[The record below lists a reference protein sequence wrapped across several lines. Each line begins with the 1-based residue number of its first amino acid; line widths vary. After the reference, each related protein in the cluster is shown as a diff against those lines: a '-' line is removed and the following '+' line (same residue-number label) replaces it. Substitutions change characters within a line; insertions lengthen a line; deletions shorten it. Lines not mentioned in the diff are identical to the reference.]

1 MAFNGI
7 ILIRESNTYVQCSVN
22 RNVLPLLRVEENS
35 IRQTIFISSSNM
47 TQFKYHVMF
56 VD

>member
-7 ILIRESNTYVQCSVN
+7 ILIRESNTDVQCSVN

-47 TQFKYHVMF
+47 TQFKYDVMF

>member
-47 TQFKYHVMF
+47 TQFKYKVMF